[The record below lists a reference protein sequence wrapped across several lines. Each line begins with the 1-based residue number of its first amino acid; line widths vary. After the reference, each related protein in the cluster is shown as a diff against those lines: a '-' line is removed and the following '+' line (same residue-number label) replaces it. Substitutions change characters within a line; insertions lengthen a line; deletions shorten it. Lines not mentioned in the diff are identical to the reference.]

1 MAQLEGPRARD
12 QGRPHFRHELAELE
26 NDVQAMATVAE
37 RQFDL
42 AVRSLAAE
50 NPGLYAAVVAG
61 DDEVDDYYLRTERQI
76 VSLYALQS
84 PVLASD
90 LRLLTAV
97 GHINGHLERVGDMA
111 VNIAKIGESV
121 QRLPRSAPVLDRIE
135 EMARL
140 ALGMLEA
147 SMDALAR
154 RDIGLA
160 RRLTAMDEPID
171 KLNRGMLGEVLEAA
185 GDRDLLAWCVDMHL
199 VSRQVER
206 VGDHAVDI
214 GEQVG
219 YLVTGEFQE
228 FTDASH
234 PEVEHPELSKGGSPG
249 TGTPGA
255 GAWGGG

>member
-1 MAQLEGPRARD
+1 MAEPEGRRARD
-12 QGRPHFRHELAELE
+12 QGRPFFRHELAELE
-26 NDVQAMATVAE
+26 NDVQAMGTVAE
-37 RQFDL
+37 RQFEL
-42 AVRSLAAE
+42 AVRALEAE
-50 NPGLYAAVVAG
+50 DRELYGRVIAG
-61 DDEVDDYYLRTERQI
+61 DDEVDEYYLRIERQI
-76 VSLYALQS
+76 VNLYALQS
-84 PVLASD
+84 PVLATD
-90 LRLLTAV
+90 LRLLTAL

-121 QRLPRSAPVLDRIE
+121 QHLPRSAPVLDRIE

-140 ALGMLEA
+140 ALAMLEA

-154 RDIGLA
+154 RDMDLA

-171 KLNRGMLGEVLEAA
+171 KLNRGMLSEVLEAA
-185 GDRDLLAWCVDMHL
+185 RDRDLLAWCVDMHL

-219 YLVTGEFQE
+219 YLVSGEFQE

-234 PEVEHPELSKGGSPG
+234 PEVEHPELSQGGAPRPSA
-249 TGTPGA
+249 PGA
-255 GAWGGG
+255 GISGGG